1 MKYKLTSVADCLF
14 SLSSD
19 YLSNQYS
26 YGNIFLQKFIE
37 NGYSICRLFSKQAEF
52 KFKGTFSGYDNFS
65 SISEL

>member
-26 YGNIFLQKFIE
+26 YGKIFTEIYWKRLQYLQTI
-37 NGYSICRLFSKQAEF
+37 
-52 KFKGTFSGYDNFS
+52 
-65 SISEL
+65 